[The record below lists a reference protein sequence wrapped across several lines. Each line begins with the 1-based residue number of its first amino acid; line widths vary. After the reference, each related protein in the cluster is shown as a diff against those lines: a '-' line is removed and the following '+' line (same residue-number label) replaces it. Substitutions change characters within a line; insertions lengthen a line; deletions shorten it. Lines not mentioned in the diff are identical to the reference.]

1 MQKILVGLSQ
11 ILPESRILSR
21 AIDRYAFASDAS
33 HFYLVP
39 KVVVQPIDILEVQ
52 SLMFFAAQ
60 KNLSLTFRAGGT
72 SLSGQ
77 SVTDSILVDL
87 SRYWKKISVESDGAY
102 VRVQPAVIGAHV
114 NRALKGYGKKIGPD
128 PASITAAMMG
138 GILSNNSS
146 GMCCGVKDNA
156 YHTIKYLTFIL
167 PNGNVYN
174 TQNALDYERFKKDDT
189 LLYSG
194 LIELRQQILNQ
205 PILLEKIKKKYR
217 QKNTTGYSLNAFL
230 DFEHPLDIFA
240 HLLIGAEGTL
250 AFIADAVLQTIPDFA
265 HKKTGILYFK
275 TIDAACSTIEKLTQ
289 LNAKAIEFMDRAALR
304 SVENEIGIP
313 KFVKYL
319 PESACALL
327 VEFQCASKE
336 SLNLIWQEVEKNINT
351 FPLLHP
357 ATFTDI
363 YEEQAQLWKIRKG
376 MYPSVASVRASG
388 TSVMLEDLTFPVA
401 RLQEAITDVQNLF
414 LEFNY
419 IDGIIFGHAKDGN
432 LHFCISQSFESDAE
446 INRFKKFNDALF
458 ELVLKKYDG
467 ALKAE
472 HGTGRAVA
480 PFVEAEWGSE
490 AFKIMCTL
498 KKITDPNG
506 VLNQGVIINTNA
518 DAYVKNL
525 KVMPLVSDII
535 DKCVECGYCENR
547 CPSRDFTVTPRQRIV
562 IQRALERL
570 KRENN
575 FSEIREIEKDFSFS
589 VIDTCAVDGMCATDC
604 PVAINTGELVKAL
617 RTKNHSKT
625 ANATALFVAK
635 NFGVVNNTVRFV
647 LASGSI
653 VNRIFGKNALSSLTL
668 NLKKVIPSFPI
679 WFPNM
684 QSTSGLLKIESRQQ
698 TQNLNK
704 SLINLNTEQ
713 PKLKVVYFYTCINR
727 WMGGDTH
734 AKFVAVCKKANIEFI
749 IPENLN
755 SVCCG
760 QLFSSKGFSDAF
772 DFNAEQIINNLW
784 QTTKAGTLPVVIDVT
799 SCTQTFKNMGAHLTG
814 ELKTKWQKIKF
825 YDSIDFSNEVVLERL
840 PTLKKQ
846 ERIVL
851 HPVCS
856 VSKLNLM
863 PQLKALAS
871 KCADEVII
879 PDAAGCCGMAGDRG
893 FFYPEL
899 TRSAC
904 KNEADE
910 VRNLDAN
917 YYSSARTCE
926 MALTDAV
933 GKNYQSLW
941 HLLDAVSY

>member
-1 MQKILVGLSQ
+1 MPELLVGLNQ
-11 ILPESRILSR
+11 ILPKARILLR

-39 KVVVQPIDILEVQ
+39 KVIVQPIDILEVQ
-52 SLMFFAAQ
+52 NLMLFAVE
-60 KNLSLTFRAGGT
+60 NNFSLTFRAGGT

-87 SRYWKKISVESDGAY
+87 SRFWKKISVENDGAH

-128 PASITAAMMG
+128 PASIAAAMIG

-156 YHTIKYLTFIL
+156 YHTIKFLTFIL

-174 TQNALDYERFKKDDT
+174 TQNALDYQRFEKDDT
-189 LLYSG
+189 ILYNG
-194 LIELRQQILNQ
+194 LIALQQQILNQ
-205 PILLEKIKKKYR
+205 PLLSEKIKKKYR
-217 QKNTTGYSLNAFL
+217 QKNTTGYGLNAFL

-265 HKKTGILYFK
+265 HKKTGMLYFE
-275 TIDAACSTIEKLTQ
+275 TIDTACSTIEKLAQ
-289 LNAKAIEFMDRAALR
+289 LEAKAIEFMDRAALR
-304 SVENEIGIP
+304 SVENEKGIP
-313 KFVKYL
+313 EFVKAL
-319 PESACALL
+319 PKMACALL
-327 VEFQCASKE
+327 VEFQSDSEE
-336 SLNLIWQEVEKNINT
+336 SLKLIWQEAKKNINT
-351 FPLLHP
+351 FRLLHP
-357 ATFTDI
+357 AVFTDF

-376 MYPSVASVRASG
+376 MYPSVASIRASG

-401 RLQEAITDVQNLF
+401 RLHEAIADVQNLF
-414 LEFNY
+414 LEYNY
-419 IDGIIFGHAKDGN
+419 TDGIIFGHAKDGN
-432 LHFCISQSFESDAE
+432 LHFCIAQSFESDTE

-490 AFKIMCTL
+490 AFEIMCKI

-506 VLNQGVIINTNA
+506 ILNRGVIINTHT
-518 DAYVKNL
+518 DAYIKDL
-525 KVMPLVSDII
+525 KVMPLVSDIV

-570 KRENN
+570 KKENN
-575 FSEIREIEKDFSFS
+575 FAEIKEIEKDFAFN
-589 VIDTCAVDGMCATDC
+589 VLETCAVDGMCATDC
-604 PVAINTGELVKAL
+604 PVAINTGDLVKSL
-617 RTKNHSKT
+617 RNKNHSKI
-625 ANATALFVAK
+625 ANAAALFVAK
-635 NFGVVNNTVRFV
+635 NFGAVSNSVRFAI
-647 LASGSI
+647 ASGSLI
-653 VNRIFGKNALSSLTL
+653 NRIFGKNTLTHL
-668 NLKKVIPSFPI
+668 TTTVKKVIPSFPI

-684 QSTSGLLKIESRQQ
+684 QNTSSSLS
-698 TQNLNK
+698 QNTY
-704 SLINLNTEQ
+704 SLFPVPNSLFPI
-713 PKLKVVYFYTCINR
+713 KVVYFFTCINR

-734 AKFVAVCKKANIEFI
+734 AKFVEICKKANIEFI
-749 IPENLN
+749 LLDSRGSSLN
-755 SVCCG
+755 PNVCCG
-760 QLFSSKGFSDAF
+760 QLFSSKGFTDAF
-772 DFNAEQIINNLW
+772 DYNAERIINNLW
-784 QTTKAGTLPVVIDVT
+784 RTTEEGKLPVVIDVT
-799 SCTQTFKNMGAHLTG
+799 SCTQTLKNMGAYLNG

-825 YDSIDFSNEVVLERL
+825 YDSIDFSNEIIFDRL
-840 PTLKKQ
+840 TNVKKQ
-846 ERIVL
+846 SRIVL

-863 PQLKALAS
+863 PQLKALAL

-879 PDAAGCCGMAGDRG
+879 PENAGCCGMAGDRG

-899 TRSAC
+899 TRAAC

-910 VRNLDAN
+910 VRNLDAQ

-941 HLLDAVSY
+941 HLLDAVSK

>member
-1 MQKILVGLSQ
+1 MQEMLVGLNQ
-11 ILPESRILSR
+11 ILPKVRILSR

-52 SLMFFAAQ
+52 NLMLFAAAN
-60 KNLSLTFRAGGT
+60 NLSLTFRAGGT

-87 SRYWKKISVESDGAY
+87 SRFWKKISVENNGEL

-167 PNGNVYN
+167 PNGHVYN
-174 TQNALDYERFKKDDT
+174 TQNALDYKRFEIDDAA
-189 LLYSG
+189 LHNG
-194 LIELRQQILNQ
+194 LTALRQQILNQ
-205 PILLEKIKKKYR
+205 TKLSERIKKKYL

-265 HKKTGILYFK
+265 HKKTGMLYFE
-275 TIDAACSTIEKLTQ
+275 TIDSACSTIEKLVQ
-289 LNAKAIEFMDRAALR
+289 LDAKAIEFMDRAALC
-304 SVENEIGIP
+304 SVENEKGIP
-313 KFVKYL
+313 KFVKAL
-319 PESACALL
+319 PKTACALL
-327 VEFQCASKE
+327 VEFQSDSIE
-336 SLNLIWQEVEKNINT
+336 SLELIWREAEKSIDA
-351 FPLLHP
+351 FQLLHP
-357 ATFTDI
+357 AIFTEI

-376 MYPSVASVRASG
+376 MYPSVASIRASG

-401 RLQEAITDVQNLF
+401 RLNEAIADVQNLF

-419 IDGIIFGHAKDGN
+419 PDGIIFGHAKDGN
-432 LHFCISQSFESDAE
+432 LHFCIAQSFETE
-446 INRFKKFNDALF
+446 KEVNRFKRFNDALF
-458 ELVLKKYDG
+458 NLVLKKYDG

-490 AFKIMCTL
+490 AFEIMCAL
-498 KKITDPNG
+498 KKITDPAS
-506 VLNQGVIINTNA
+506 VLNHGVIINTNA

-525 KVMPLVSDII
+525 KVMPLVSDIV

-562 IQRALERL
+562 IKRALERL
-570 KRENN
+570 KKENN
-575 FSEIREIEKDFSFS
+575 FAVIEEIEKDFSFS
-589 VIDTCAVDGMCATDC
+589 VLDTCAVDGMCATDC

-617 RTKNHSKT
+617 RKKNHSQT
-625 ANATALFVAK
+625 ANALALLVAK
-635 NFGVVNNTVRFV
+635 NFGAVNNSVRFAI
-647 LASGSI
+647 ASGSF
-653 VNRIFGKNALSSLTL
+653 VNRIFGKNTLT
-668 NLKKVIPSFPI
+668 NITSILKKGISSFPI

-684 QSTSGLLKIESRQQ
+684 QNISSIG
-698 TQNLNK
+698 NK
-704 SLINLNTEQ
+704 EQVFPVPHSLFPIR
-713 PKLKVVYFYTCINR
+713 VVYFFTCINR
-727 WMGGDTH
+727 WMGGDTY
-734 AKFVAVCKKANIEFI
+734 AKFEAVCKKANIEFI
-749 IPENLN
+749 IPEKLN
-755 SVCCG
+755 NVCCG

-772 DFNAEQIINNLW
+772 DYNAERIVNNLW
-784 QTTKAGTLPVVIDVT
+784 RTTEEGKSPIVVDVT
-799 SCTQTFKNMGAHLTG
+799 SCTQTFKNMGVHLSG
-814 ELKTKWQKIKF
+814 ELAAKWNAMKF
-825 YDSIDFSNEVVLERL
+825 YDSIDFSNEIIFERL
-840 PTLKKQ
+840 PNIKKQ
-846 ERIVL
+846 SRIVL

-863 PQLKALAS
+863 SQLKSLAS

-879 PDAAGCCGMAGDRG
+879 PENAGCCGMAGDRG
-893 FFYPEL
+893 FFHPEL
-899 TRSAC
+899 TRAAC
-904 KNEADE
+904 KNEAAE
-910 VRNLDAN
+910 VKDLDAN

-941 HLLDAVSY
+941 HLLDAVSQ